1 MSRKLKKLCYLSV
14 ATKET
19 NKKVKI
25 EEKSNDWKIEK
36 IGLTMV
42 TKDSNIKKVEIEE
55 KFNECRIEKI
65 INLYLRRSFL
75 NPCTI
80 IG

>member
-1 MSRKLKKLCYLSV
+1 
-14 ATKET
+14 
-19 NKKVKI
+19 
-25 EEKSNDWKIEK
+25 
-36 IGLTMV
+36 MV